1 MPEEYEFIK
10 NLQDPKQKDREID
23 QLSSQDKR
31 MALVFIDAIKYI
43 YETKEFGKPQNYS
56 FETWINDPSVLQ
68 YTLPRT
74 SETRIKTF
82 LKDFYDK
89 FDEYKNFDCFKAMLG
104 FSVSYVGAYKGY
116 KEATKEGRV
125 FNMTKFL
132 DLVLKQKEKLK
143 DSEELEDS
151 EELKSPEELKSIPSS
166 TNENLANSLLYFS
179 SILDQYGDP
188 EATKKAH
195 ESASAAK

>member
-10 NLQDPKQKDREID
+10 NLQDPKQKDLEID
-23 QLSSQDKR
+23 ELSRQDKR

-43 YETKEFGKPQNYS
+43 YENKQYHKPQNYS

-68 YTLPRT
+68 YTLPLT

-89 FDEYKNFDCFKAMLG
+89 FDEYKNFDCFKAMQG
-104 FSVSYVGAYKGY
+104 FSVSYLGAYKGY

-132 DLVLKQKEKLK
+132 DLVSDPEGKLK
-143 DSEELEDS
+143 TPKELE
-151 EELKSPEELKSIPSS
+151 SIPSS
-166 TNENLANSLLYFS
+166 TNKNLANSLLYYS